1 MTDRFEEGE
10 KPDFPFSPS
19 QSANASG
26 AMTGTPP
33 AMNGRPAYTNND
45 FPSET
50 PRRSYYN
57 DDISSYG
64 RTLDNR
70 FAAPSQPLP
79 LNEAMRQLPAQYWR
93 VLTHPKAATFAAE
106 EGKAAWNIIWVQLIA
121 LAIISA
127 IFAAIGALESSSI
140 LNALGIG
147 NSVAS
152 STLNTFRESPL
163 STGFASLI
171 SVPISFFISTGIYFL
186 LAKVFRG
193 KGTFLHYA
201 YCALLIIAPITLL
214 NAVLDL
220 IPVLGTF
227 ATFVLYIYEII
238 LLIFM
243 TMAVHRLSGGKATVA
258 VLILPIVAII
268 LVTVVAAILIAIF
281 APSVSH

>member
-1 MTDRFEEGE
+1 MSNHSEEGH
-10 KPDFPFSPS
+10 KADLTFSPPQYS
-19 QSANASG
+19 DTPSAA
-26 AMTGTPP
+26 TGIPP
-33 AMNGRPAYTNND
+33 TNHERPSFTRD
-45 FPSET
+45 SFPSET
-50 PRRSYYN
+50 PRRSYYS

-70 FAAPSQPLP
+70 FASPSQPLP

-93 VLTHPKAATFAAE
+93 VLTHPKVATFAAE
-106 EGKAAWNIIWVQLIA
+106 EGKAAWNIIWVQLIT

-147 NSVAS
+147 TSVAT

-163 STGFASLI
+163 STGFASLL

-193 KGTFLHYA
+193 QGTFLHYA

-220 IPVLGTF
+220 IPVLGPF
-227 ATFVLYIYEII
+227 ATFVLYIYEVI
-238 LLIFM
+238 LLILM
-243 TMAVHRLSGGKATVA
+243 TMAVHRLSGGKASVA

-268 LVTVVAAILIAIF
+268 LVAAILVAVF
-281 APSVSH
+281 APAVSH